1 MEVKS
6 FVKELEKKKHKEKRE
21 YIKGVL
27 MQYGISFKTQQFVTI
42 FGSGENI
49 VVDYAFASD
58 PKNESHIVLSA
69 HYDTAFDFPG
79 ANDDASGVA
88 VLLSLLI
95 QFHTLKKRT
104 HPIRFIFF
112 DREERFP
119 FLLGSKSYVKKYGV
133 SNVEKMISLDA
144 VGEGDSLLI
153 WADQNNS
160 PGVIK
165 LVSDSAKK
173 YKTKTFIVSPVIA
186 LLPFHIGFSSDH
198 LPFLA
203 KGCVNS
209 CCITMI
215 SEEDKNFGERVLQ
228 KKQVGHFLKSLSLY
242 YLKKKNDLPL
252 FLRHYHNKNDRV
264 AFIEEAALKKVYA
277 ILVDLIQK

>member
-27 MQYGISFKTQQFVTI
+27 MQYGISFKTQHFVTI

-49 VVDYAFASD
+49 FVDYSFTSD
-58 PKNESHIVLSA
+58 PKNERYIVLSA

-119 FLLGSKSYVKKYGV
+119 FLLGSKAYVKKYGV
-133 SNVEKMISLDA
+133 DAVKQMISLDS
-144 VGEGDSLLI
+144 VGEGDNLLL
-153 WADQNNS
+153 WADEKKAQDL
-160 PGVIK
+160 IK
-165 LVSDSAKK
+165 LIGNSSEKSHV
-173 YKTKTFIVSPVIA
+173 KTYVVSPVIA
-186 LLPFHIGFSSDH
+186 FLPFHIGFSSDH

-215 SEEDKNFGERVLQ
+215 SKEDKKFGE
-228 KKQVGHFLKSLSLY
+228 KIIIGKHFGDFLKSLLLY
-242 YLKKKNDLPL
+242 YAKRKSDLPL

-264 AFIEEAALKKVYA
+264 AFIEEEALKKAYA
-277 ILVDLIQK
+277 VLVDLIQK